1 MSFKDFIAADAA
13 VFINPD
19 EFAEKHNLD
28 GRDIDI
34 VIDDDEL
41 QRRKLKATNPEDG
54 IYSAVLL
61 FYAMK
66 SDFAARPV
74 IGKPLKLDNRIYRI
88 NDVQVDDPVMYTIT
102 LERNG
107 S

>member
-1 MSFKDFIAADAA
+1 MSFKDFVVADAT
-13 VFINPD
+13 VFINPA

-28 GRDIDI
+28 GQDIDI

-54 IYSAVLL
+54 IHSAVLL

-66 SDFAARPV
+66 SDFAARTV
-74 IGKPLKLDNRIYRI
+74 IGRPLKLDNRIYRI
-88 NDVQVDDPVMYTIT
+88 NDVQGDDPVLYTIT
-102 LERNG
+102 LDRNG